1 MFHQKMEKIMK
12 ELDDDMFNFKVKLVK
27 KKVLEMID
35 VNEASYEEIEDAVKE
50 AVNEITETF
59 SFKYVLAEEG
69 IELVKNRVF
78 N

>member
-1 MFHQKMEKIMK
+1 MK